1 MGISLQM
8 KLLKIVYYLI
18 SRNLILLLIILLF
31 SACSSKDKNKLTNQE
46 LNQYIPEWFFEN
58 KTKKGYIFSNGV
70 GESSDL
76 QLSLNI
82 AVLNAKLGLADKLQ
96 STLSGLTKSYSVQS
110 RKQEVQNQIEQT
122 IKNLV
127 TDVDV
132 SGYELVNK
140 EIKRGETTYKS
151 FVKIEYDVTKKT
163 EFIIKNIETKIES
176 SFKELDDEIGNKN
189 E

>member
-8 KLLKIVYYLI
+8 KLLKIVYYLK

-46 LNQYIPEWFFEN
+46 LNQYIPDWFFEN

-110 RKQEVQNQIEQT
+110 RK
-122 IKNLV
+122 
-127 TDVDV
+127 
-132 SGYELVNK
+132 
-140 EIKRGETTYKS
+140 
-151 FVKIEYDVTKKT
+151 
-163 EFIIKNIETKIES
+163 
-176 SFKELDDEIGNKN
+176 
-189 E
+189 